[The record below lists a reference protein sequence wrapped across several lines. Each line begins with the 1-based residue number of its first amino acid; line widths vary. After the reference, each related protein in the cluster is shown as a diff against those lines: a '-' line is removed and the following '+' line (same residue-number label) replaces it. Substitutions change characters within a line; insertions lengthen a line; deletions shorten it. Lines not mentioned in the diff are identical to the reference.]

1 MSNEINYETLQ
12 TMNEMRRS
20 EIKRLER
27 VLAETKMQSE
37 AEVDNLR
44 KKLLINESESQR
56 TLMEYQHQCGN
67 YFRIIKKLIN
77 SIFIFLITKIIHLM

>member
-27 VLAETKMQSE
+27 VLAETKVH
-37 AEVDNLR
+37 AETEIDNLR
-44 KKLLINESESQR
+44 KKLLINESEGQR
-56 TLMEYQHQCGN
+56 TVTEYQHQCGN
-67 YFRIIKKLIN
+67 YFGLIKKLLFHKLN
-77 SIFIFLITKIIHLM
+77 FFFITQITHY